1 MSSIDKLSIRG
12 IRSFSPGRDES
23 IDFNQPLTVIL
34 GANGCG
40 KTTIIECLKISCT
53 GLLPP
58 GARSGQTFVHDPKIR
73 GDVEVKGSVRL
84 RFTSRAGQT
93 MVVQRTYRLQQKK
106 NAVTFAAMDGVIR
119 MVNEHGEKVSMNH
132 KCSDLDKHIPSLLG
146 VSKAVL
152 DSVIFC
158 HQEDSNW
165 PLQEGK
171 VLKSRFDDIF
181 ESARYT
187 KALEAIRKLKLDRTS
202 QGKDLKRDLDVINE
216 QVKRAREL
224 EEQLEVRQTKLEA
237 LKLDQNAM
245 SDNIDAL
252 ERNAADATHDLAESR
267 SLHAELVQKDNGLAS
282 MLQEIQRNYRV
293 NPEFKEMSE
302 STAQLTEL
310 LANYDVIVATNNRQ
324 VEMIESQESQLQT
337 TQATINEKVVN
348 LRVNKGLLLKAI
360 ERLRTA
366 AKARA
371 ELACDMGRKHAFGSF
386 PSLSTSQE
394 QRQFW
399 ARFQEALLDKETALK
414 TMEQDSTKVQDQ
426 WNSTIN
432 KLETQLNQYTL
443 QIDHKNAEMA
453 DVQKE
458 EAKVITFLQGHQ
470 RSASESTS
478 SQRELSQL
486 EAKLA
491 ELEAKLQASK
501 DSHATSRLRDETVA
515 IDKELNSLSFDLKI
529 AQDKVNVL
537 RGFEK
542 EESALEHSRRDVCA
556 RKAGV
561 HENLTDPKFAH
572 LLPHQPTEASL
583 DQDVNT
589 LEALAETCKRT
600 IHESHDAL
608 RRCEAQATELNL
620 KKQQEENTVSKLRKE
635 LDQLELGPMQELQ
648 RIFSAYQLLQPETA
662 VAQLETMYMEAKD
675 KTVSRKNAVMF
686 LKTYKKKGEKEHC
699 CPLCH
704 RGMTPDELA
713 VFSKLV
719 ADKMDD
725 SKNQEKIHKAERL
738 EQQAF
743 EVWKQTETLMPSWH
757 RLQAIQKDLPARS
770 DVLNDLYKQSRALE
784 LDLTQTRL
792 VVQQNEAKLS
802 QVVEGWDLLKAL
814 KKSYDQVEFDAKK
827 VAASERDLA
836 SRLADSLGSNP
847 PTMSMAQEALES
859 MQTKCRDLET
869 KLKQKQAEVHAA
881 SDALMRLQGEV
892 HRVRE
897 EKHQLNQRNIQLEKA
912 KDQRESLRAK
922 LRKLQ
927 EELATAQRDVPSV
940 QRELQIKVNEREISR
955 LQLKDAIDAKRA
967 ELTSCQQDL
976 QLVQRKHEEVDEMQ
990 KQNDEAKLHALD
1002 QELQQLHAQ
1011 SERIS
1016 RDIAM
1021 LQPEKTRARSSLS
1034 ETESFKRQIRDNIQF
1049 RQLRDAADKAKE
1061 DLEAFKRKMDTFR
1074 SVAEAENACRV
1085 ASETLNA
1092 AKEERA
1098 KLAGKQDNLQENVRE
1113 VQVQL
1118 AHRDLKNIDEKKRHK
1133 FIEFE
1138 TTMMAVSDLD
1148 KYYKALDMS
1157 LMQFHSQKIEEI
1169 NAIIRSLWQIT
1180 YRGQDIDTIEIV
1192 SGHESGDSNSKR
1204 SYNYRVV
1211 MRKDSAV
1218 LDMRGRCSA
1227 GQKVLA
1233 GLVIRLAL
1241 AETFCLNCGILALD
1255 EPTTNLDSA
1264 NKLGL
1269 AQAISDILI
1278 AREKQQNFQLI
1289 CITHDE
1295 EFVQMLNRSQ
1305 MLGGSRPEYLWTV
1318 SREEIAPRYFVSKID
1333 KRPWSSDFVYRPT
1346 NDI

>member
-1 MSSIDKLSIRG
+1 MDSSRPGLKLRIPRIESLSMDDMLGAEEDCVIRRKGTAAAIDKHFNG
-12 IRSFSPGRDES
+12 GATKSPRHKRKKRDGRR
-23 IDFNQPLTVIL
+23 
-34 GANGCG
+34 ANGLG
-40 KTTIIECLKISCT
+40 LVPQWDANSSTVLFPSLKRPT
-53 GLLPP
+53 
-58 GARSGQTFVHDPKIR
+58 
-73 GDVEVKGSVRL
+73 
-84 RFTSRAGQT
+84 
-93 MVVQRTYRLQQKK
+93 
-106 NAVTFAAMDGVIR
+106 
-119 MVNEHGEKVSMNH
+119 
-132 KCSDLDKHIPSLLG
+132 HIP
-146 VSKAVL
+146 
-152 DSVIFC
+152 
-158 HQEDSNW
+158 
-165 PLQEGK
+165 
-171 VLKSRFDDIF
+171 
-181 ESARYT
+181 
-187 KALEAIRKLKLDRTS
+187 
-202 QGKDLKRDLDVINE
+202 
-216 QVKRAREL
+216 
-224 EEQLEVRQTKLEA
+224 
-237 LKLDQNAM
+237 
-245 SDNIDAL
+245 
-252 ERNAADATHDLAESR
+252 
-267 SLHAELVQKDNGLAS
+267 
-282 MLQEIQRNYRV
+282 
-293 NPEFKEMSE
+293 
-302 STAQLTEL
+302 
-310 LANYDVIVATNNRQ
+310 
-324 VEMIESQESQLQT
+324 T

-927 EELATAQRDVPSV
+927 ESWPLPNATFLA
-940 QRELQIKVNEREISR
+940 R

-1002 QELQQLHAQ
+1002 QDLQQLHAQ

-1318 SREEIAPRYFVSKID
+1318 SREEM
-1333 KRPWSSDFVYRPT
+1333 
-1346 NDI
+1346 